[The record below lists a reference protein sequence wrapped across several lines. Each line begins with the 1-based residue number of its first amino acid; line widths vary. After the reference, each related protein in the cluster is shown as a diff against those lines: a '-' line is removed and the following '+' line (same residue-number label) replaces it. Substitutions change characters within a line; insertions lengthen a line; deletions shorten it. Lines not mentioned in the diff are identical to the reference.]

1 MAANQA
7 ILDATI
13 RHAVF
18 LEQLKSGEVAK
29 FAPFLKE
36 IDRSI
41 RERLTRADLTD
52 YTIARLERLLSEVD
66 SLLLGI
72 FDRYSEKLNLDL
84 VDIANYEAEFEATS
98 LTRAAPVGV
107 TFDAAVPG
115 AAAIRAAILTNPLSV
130 RGADGGKL
138 LKSFIDGFTAT
149 ERQRLTGAIRQ
160 GFFEGQTNFQII
172 KNIRGTKALQ
182 YNDGILATT
191 NRNAG
196 AIVRTAVQH
205 VATQA
210 RMETLKENSDVVQSV
225 EWVSTL
231 DSKTTSQCRTLDKQ
245 RFKLTEGPRPPI
257 HINCLPGY
265 TLVSASSGIAGTSK
279 RWFDGEVVV
288 FKTASG
294 RELTCTPNHPILT
307 DKGWFSA
314 QALNLGGKVV
324 CDGSGK
330 WAVGVD
336 GYGDDVPSS
345 IHQVTEAFLGH
356 EGVLSVPVPV
366 AAPDFHGDG
375 VGSKVAVIGSDRML
389 GYGVY
394 AALDQHRKDLALV
407 SRNPALAG
415 LVRNGALGFLLGTLR
430 SASRGL
436 VGALGKASS
445 LFRRSRGHSSELL
458 LTPVPHGNASQ
469 LEMPDDDIWCDLE
482 MLCDSG
488 DSSAFVEHFDS
499 LINGDIYSGGAG
511 NSHCDAAGSEGSVD
525 HVTADAQLAAKI
537 LNGGSGAVF
546 LDEIV
551 DIRKQ
556 NFSGHVYNL
565 ETVEGWY
572 FAAGIVT
579 HNCRSTVVAVT
590 RFSALFAKD
599 ATRASI
605 GDAGAQQV
613 RADLSYYDWLQ
624 QQPAAFQDKAIGP
637 VRAKLFREGGLSI
650 ERFSELQLDRNFSPL
665 TLVQMKAL
673 EPLAFERAGIK

>member
-41 RERLTRADLTD
+41 RERLTRTDLTD
-52 YTIARLERLLSEVD
+52 YTVARLERLLSEVD

-98 LTRAAPVGV
+98 LTRAAPVGI

-172 KNIRGTKALQ
+172 KSIRGTKALQ

-210 RMETLKENSDVVQSV
+210 RMETLKENSDVVQFV
-225 EWVSTL
+225 EIVATL
-231 DSKTTSQCRTLDKQ
+231 DSKTTQECRSLDKR
-245 RFKLTEGPRPPI
+245 RFPLASGPRPPF
-257 HINCLPGY
+257 HINCRT
-265 TLVSASSGIAGTSK
+265 TL
-279 RWFDGEVVV
+279 
-288 FKTASG
+288 
-294 RELTCTPNHPILT
+294 
-307 DKGWFSA
+307 
-314 QALNLGGKVV
+314 
-324 CDGSGK
+324 
-330 WAVGVD
+330 
-336 GYGDDVPSS
+336 
-345 IHQVTEAFLGH
+345 
-356 EGVLSVPVPV
+356 
-366 AAPDFHGDG
+366 
-375 VGSKVAVIGSDRML
+375 
-389 GYGVY
+389 
-394 AALDQHRKDLALV
+394 
-407 SRNPALAG
+407 
-415 LVRNGALGFLLGTLR
+415 
-430 SASRGL
+430 
-436 VGALGKASS
+436 
-445 LFRRSRGHSSELL
+445 
-458 LTPVPHGNASQ
+458 
-469 LEMPDDDIWCDLE
+469 
-482 MLCDSG
+482 
-488 DSSAFVEHFDS
+488 
-499 LINGDIYSGGAG
+499 
-511 NSHCDAAGSEGSVD
+511 
-525 HVTADAQLAAKI
+525 
-537 LNGGSGAVF
+537 
-546 LDEIV
+546 
-551 DIRKQ
+551 
-556 NFSGHVYNL
+556 
-565 ETVEGWY
+565 
-572 FAAGIVT
+572 
-579 HNCRSTVVAVT
+579 VAVT
-590 RFSALFAKD
+590 RFSAMFAEG

-605 GDAGAQQV
+605 GADGPQQV
-613 RADLSYYDWLQ
+613 RADLSYYDWLK

>member
-18 LEQLKSGEVAK
+18 LEQLKSGEVKK

-41 RERLTRADLTD
+41 RERLTRTDLTD
-52 YTIARLERLLSEVD
+52 YTVARLERLLSEVD

-84 VDIANYEAEFEATS
+84 VDVANYEAEFEATS

-115 AAAIRAAILTNPLSV
+115 VAAIRAAILTNPLSV

-231 DSKTTSQCRTLDKQ
+231 DSKTTSPCRTLDKQ

-257 HINCLPGY
+257 HI
-265 TLVSASSGIAGTSK
+265 
-279 RWFDGEVVV
+279 
-288 FKTASG
+288 
-294 RELTCTPNHPILT
+294 
-307 DKGWFSA
+307 
-314 QALNLGGKVV
+314 
-324 CDGSGK
+324 
-330 WAVGVD
+330 
-336 GYGDDVPSS
+336 
-345 IHQVTEAFLGH
+345 
-356 EGVLSVPVPV
+356 
-366 AAPDFHGDG
+366 
-375 VGSKVAVIGSDRML
+375 
-389 GYGVY
+389 
-394 AALDQHRKDLALV
+394 
-407 SRNPALAG
+407 
-415 LVRNGALGFLLGTLR
+415 
-430 SASRGL
+430 
-436 VGALGKASS
+436 
-445 LFRRSRGHSSELL
+445 
-458 LTPVPHGNASQ
+458 
-469 LEMPDDDIWCDLE
+469 
-482 MLCDSG
+482 
-488 DSSAFVEHFDS
+488 
-499 LINGDIYSGGAG
+499 
-511 NSHCDAAGSEGSVD
+511 
-525 HVTADAQLAAKI
+525 
-537 LNGGSGAVF
+537 
-546 LDEIV
+546 
-551 DIRKQ
+551 
-556 NFSGHVYNL
+556 
-565 ETVEGWY
+565 
-572 FAAGIVT
+572 
-579 HNCRSTVVAVT
+579 NCRSTVVAVT

-605 GDAGAQQV
+605 GDGGAQQV
-613 RADLSYYDWLQ
+613 RAELSYYDWLQ

-673 EPLAFERAGIK
+673 EPLAFERAGL